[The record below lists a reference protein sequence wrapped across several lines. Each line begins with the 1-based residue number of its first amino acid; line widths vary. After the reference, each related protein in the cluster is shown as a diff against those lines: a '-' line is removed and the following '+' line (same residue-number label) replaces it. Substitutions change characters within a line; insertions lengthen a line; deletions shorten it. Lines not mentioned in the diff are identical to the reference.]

1 MFNFNTGGHVIALEA
16 FAGTNV
22 PIPSDRTPIGYHV
35 HVSTSSGRWNT
46 TIKAAGT
53 AEDCSISWNEFF
65 NIHGTPL
72 TVFQWLIPKV
82 FRTSEPIHLEIRA
95 LYESGLEPVSAF
107 ETTFEQLLGCD
118 GQSITLP
125 AINDQSTSL
134 SLNINTTPHASSSSP
149 EQTRPRKRNV
159 VIFGE
164 TGSGKSSFVN
174 RIAQHLL
181 AKTSNDAHGC
191 TSAPERYPVEISDKK
206 YVLIDTPGLNEGSAG
221 TVPDAEAKELLK
233 SLLRELM
240 SSRSD
245 DIGLL
250 VYCVRRAVKPHIF
263 AKAYNKFYSGICH
276 DRVPII
282 LVVEGWKNE
291 RDMERWWNANGKEC
305 RNHRMHFEND
315 PCRTARE
322 EIDFQPIPEDVTV
335 SDAESNDFLRNLIAT
350 HYSA

>member
-1 MFNFNTGGHVIALEA
+1 MSYFYGGYDHLALEVIA
-16 FAGTNV
+16 GTDLPV
-22 PIPSDRTPIGYHV
+22 PSPRTPIGYYV
-35 HVSTSSGRWNT
+35 RASTSCGRWNT
-46 TIKAAGT
+46 TIKAAK
-53 AEDCSISWNEFF
+53 ADYSVSWTETL
-65 NIHGTPL
+65 NIHGAPL
-72 TVFQWLIPKV
+72 TFLQWCIPKN
-82 FRTSEPIHLEIRA
+82 FRTSEPVHLEIRA
-95 LYESGLEPVSAF
+95 LYESGHELVCAF
-107 ETTFEQLLGCD
+107 ETTFKHLLGRD

-125 AINDQSTSL
+125 AIDDQGIILT
-134 SLNINTTPHASSSSP
+134 LNINTTPHALSSSP
-149 EQTRPRKRNV
+149 EHTRPRERNV

-181 AKTSNDAHGC
+181 AETSIDARGC
-191 TSAPERYPVEISDKK
+191 TSAPERYPVEISDKE
-206 YVLIDTPGLNEGSAG
+206 YVLIDTPGLNEVSVG
-221 TVPDAEAKELLK
+221 TVPDAKAKKLLE

-263 AKAYNKFYSGICH
+263 AKAYNKFHSEICH
-276 DRVPII
+276 NRVPII

-291 RDMERWWNANGKEC
+291 RDMERWWNTNGKEC
-305 RNHRMHFEND
+305 RNHHMHFEND
-315 PCRTARE
+315 PYRTAHQ
-322 EIDFQPIPEDVTV
+322 EIDFQPIPDDVTL